1 MAQDL
6 INETMTDVQRD
17 AMLADLAAFATKWAP
32 YTVNLTPAQIANL
45 AKLKPTDLALLEVGQ
60 TYSQLN
66 PAAISADMNIGKL
79 DTDIALARQAIIVN
93 ADAQQIANIT
103 HNTVIAVLSDAFVT
117 CNAVYRVE
125 KAKGRNP
132 QNAAF
137 LDAYGARFAH
147 GAPPAPPAP
156 NP

>member
-6 INETMTDVQRD
+6 INQTMTDAQRD

-45 AKLKPTDLALLEVGQ
+45 AKLKPTDLAVLEVGQ
-60 TYSQLN
+60 TFTQQN
-66 PAAISADMNIGKL
+66 PAAISADMNVAGMN
-79 DTDIALARQAIIVN
+79 TDIALARQAIIVD
-93 ADAQQIANIT
+93 ADAQQKANIT
-103 HNTVIAVLSDAFVT
+103 RNTVIAVLSDAFVA
-117 CNAVYRVE
+117 CNAIYRVE

-132 QNAAF
+132 ANAAF